1 MLLIYYFL
9 STMSFC
15 HFSEF
20 HYGPDEAKENN
31 EITHNHNQ
39 GEQKKPTH
47 PPESTFK
54 KLAPS
59 EKRYTLLTRDE
70 L

>member
-1 MLLIYYFL
+1 MCFYVI
-9 STMSFC
+9 
-15 HFSEF
+15 FSEF
-20 HYGPDEAKENN
+20 HYGPDEAKANN
-31 EITHNHNQ
+31 EITHDH
-39 GEQKKPTH
+39 GGHKKQPTH

-59 EKRYTLLTRDE
+59 EKRYTILTRDE